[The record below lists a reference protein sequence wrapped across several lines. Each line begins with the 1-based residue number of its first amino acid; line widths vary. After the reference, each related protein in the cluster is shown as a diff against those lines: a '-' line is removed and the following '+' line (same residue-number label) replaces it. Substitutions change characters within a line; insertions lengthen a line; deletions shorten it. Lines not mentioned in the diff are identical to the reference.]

1 MLPDLADHL
10 STLGADVTFLKV
22 NSLVM
27 ELQVTL
33 FIECFATLFTGEFV
47 VIFMNLTDVNIY
59 ILEPTGANVAFL
71 LQLQVSRVVV
81 DLLHLEVPQHP
92 PAARDPAGH
101 GLLGRN
107 LEDKVPFLASAF
119 LGNQ

>member
-1 MLPDLADHL
+1 MSLIISQRLSELFTPDVLHVDLLYLVNRPQVLPDLADHL
-10 STLGADVTFLKV
+10 STLRADVTFLKV

-47 VIFMNLTDVNIY
+47 VIFVNLTDVNIY

-81 DLLHLEVPQHP
+81 DLLHL
-92 PAARDPAGH
+92 
-101 GLLGRN
+101 
-107 LEDKVPFLASAF
+107 
-119 LGNQ
+119 